1 MPDRGKQSVINLAAV
16 DWGTLW
22 IPLNNFS
29 ELLLNDWRENFDASK
44 NQILFPSMWCTGLL
58 CVCFVCSGKLC
69 HYITCVYPCVCMC
82 EHCLLFTRADR
93 DNREANFNKSKQFP
107 PSASRFP
114 ILAGRAHKTKQSKK
128 SAVHFPLTICLWIPI
143 LWDIAPPFLFEST
156 KPDAGYHLPHSSLNW
171 LHVWKSHKA
180 SLTYGQCSI
189 FTTMQCICSYPTR
202 F

>member
-1 MPDRGKQSVINLAAV
+1 MIEERILMHPRIKY
-16 DWGTLW
+16 
-22 IPLNNFS
+22 FS
-29 ELLLNDWRENFDASK
+29 HPCGVQVCCVFA
-44 NQILFPSMWCTGLL
+44 L
-58 CVCFVCSGKLC
+58 CVQESSAITLPVC
-69 HYITCVYPCVCMC
+69 IRVYACG
-82 EHCLLFTRADR
+82 CLLFTRADR